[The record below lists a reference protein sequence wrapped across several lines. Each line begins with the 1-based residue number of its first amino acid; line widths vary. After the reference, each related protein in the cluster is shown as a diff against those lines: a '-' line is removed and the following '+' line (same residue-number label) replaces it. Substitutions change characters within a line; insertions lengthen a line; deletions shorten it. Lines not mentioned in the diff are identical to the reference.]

1 MIENSDEAGRQP
13 YPGPEAFPPEAT
25 HPEAFQPEALHQR
38 LILEAARDYAIF
50 TTDLDRR
57 ITTWNAGAQAL
68 FGYAA
73 PDILGQL
80 ADTLF
85 TPQDRQQGIPQEEAA
100 KAQTQGRADN
110 ERWHL
115 HQNGALLYGSG
126 VTTPLFNPTGA
137 LKGLVTVMQD
147 RTAQKRA
154 EEALRESEQRWRLA
168 IDAARMA
175 TWEWHLDTNQVY
187 WNEQH
192 FRLFGLEPQ
201 PNPIRPDDFF
211 AHVRVDERE
220 RVAALLQAA
229 IGQGGVFDTE
239 FWALR
244 ADGQQRYM
252 SGYGRV
258 NQEVG
263 GRAVR
268 MNGVMFDITDRKV
281 AEDSLRESNRRK
293 DEFLAMLAHELRNP
307 LAPIR
312 NGLQILSLTA
322 EPGAQSGPLVGLMSG
337 QVDHLVRL
345 VDDLLDVSRIS
356 QGKIEL
362 KRERVEVGAIVSGS
376 IEAARPLYKARRQT
390 LHLELPTTPLYV
402 DGDATRLAQLVTN
415 LLTNSTRYTGEGG
428 QIQVGLTSV
437 GDQALLQVTDNGI
450 GLEASQLEAIFDL
463 FVQVDNSVARTQGG
477 LGVGLTL
484 VQRIAQLHG
493 GRVEAHSQGL
503 GLGSEF
509 RVYLPL
515 LVVSQPSLTGPPTP
529 SPDPSG
535 DKPSLLLIDDNA
547 EAVLTLAMLLR
558 LKGYGVHTRTS
569 GQAGLEAAQQ
579 LRPVAV
585 LLDLGMPD
593 MDGYETCR
601 RLRQQAWG
609 QQVPVIALTGYGQA
623 EDRQRTQ
630 AVGFTAHLVKPVD
643 LEGLLELLAQLVA

>member
-1 MIENSDEAGRQP
+1 MTESSNEAGRQP
-13 YPGPEAFPPEAT
+13 HPGQEAL
-25 HPEAFQPEALHQR
+25 HPEAIQPEALQQR
-38 LILEAARDYAIF
+38 LILEAAKDYAIF
-50 TTDLDRR
+50 TTDLARR

-68 FGYAA
+68 FGYAI

-85 TPQDRQQGIPQEEAA
+85 TPQDRQQGIPQQEAT
-100 KAQTQGRADN
+100 KAQTQGRAEN

-115 HQNGALLYGSG
+115 HQNGSWLYGSG
-126 VTTPLFNPTGA
+126 VTSPLFDPTGA
-137 LKGLVTVMQD
+137 LNGLVTVMQD

-154 EEALRESEQRWRLA
+154 EDALRESEQRWRLA

-175 TWEWHLDTNQVY
+175 TWEWNLETNQVF

-192 FRLFGLEPQ
+192 FRLFGMEPQ
-201 PNPIRPDDFF
+201 PNPISPDAFF

-220 RVAALLQAA
+220 RVAELLQAA
-229 IGQGGVFDTE
+229 LVQGGVFDTE

-244 ADGQQRYM
+244 ADGQERYM

-258 NQEVG
+258 NEERG
-263 GRAVR
+263 GRAVH
-268 MNGVMFDITDRKV
+268 MNGVMFDITNRKV

-312 NGLQILSLTA
+312 NGLQILTLTA
-322 EPGAQSGPLVGLMSG
+322 EPGSQSGPLVSLMSG

-356 QGKIEL
+356 QGKIDL

-376 IEAARPLYKARRQT
+376 VEAARPLYQARRQT
-390 LHLELPTTPLYV
+390 LQLEPPTAPLYV

-415 LLTNSTRYTGEGG
+415 LLTNSTRYTAEGG
-428 QIQVGLTSV
+428 RIQVGLASV
-437 GDQALLQVTDNGI
+437 GDQALLRVTDNGI
-450 GLEASQLEAIFDL
+450 GLEAGQLEAIFEL

-477 LGVGLTL
+477 LGLGLTL
-484 VQRIAQLHG
+484 VQRIAELHG

-515 LVVSQPSLTGPPTP
+515 LVASQPSLAGQPTA
-529 SPDPSG
+529 SPNPLE
-535 DKPSLLLIDDNA
+535 DKPLLLLIDDNA

-558 LKGYGVHTRTS
+558 LKGYAVQTRTS
-569 GQAGLEAAQQ
+569 GRAGLEAAQQ
-579 LRPVAV
+579 LRPVAI
-585 LLDLGMPD
+585 LLDIGMPD

-623 EDRQRTQ
+623 EDKQRTQ
-630 AVGFTAHLVKPVD
+630 TVGFTAHLVKPVD
-643 LEGLLELLAQLVA
+643 LDGLLQLLAQLMH